1 MIMLGSTFLCGDIMS
16 IPCTPTNIDNIDYI
30 KIENAEYDALY
41 VTENTSFELT
51 EELPE
56 EWDFDTILYAKFD
69 GNTLAGNVDWSLET
83 VSNVLI
89 KRRKSDEF
97 TWITLSNTV
106 INSVDDFDIS
116 GVDVTCEF
124 AEYQYAVVP
133 ILNGIEGN
141 YSYTTVEVHADC
153 MLIADDGETWVTTLT
168 DGFCD
173 NVSNVPSSTI
183 VTMYDK
189 YPTIIRNSNACY
201 ETISVSAGFLELN
214 KEKCEFI
221 IDDARRLKNIKK
233 CKEFLNNGKPKFLRN
248 IDGRIWLVYIT
259 TPPTDSA
266 DGYYK
271 NRRLDFECT
280 EIGDPTLEPDLYYA
294 GLITAT
300 EEWWNR

>member
-1 MIMLGSTFLCGDIMS
+1 MIALGATFLGGDIMS
-16 IPCTPTNIDNIDYI
+16 IPCTPTNIDDITYI

-51 EELPE
+51 ETLPE
-56 EWDFDTILYAKFD
+56 EWDIDTILYAKFD
-69 GNTLAGNVDWSLET
+69 NNTLAGNADWSLDT

-89 KRRKSDEF
+89 KRRKADEF

-106 INSVDDFDIS
+106 INSIDDFNIS

-124 AEYQYAVVP
+124 TEYQYAVVP

-141 YSYTTVEVHADC
+141 YSYTNVDVHSDS
-153 MLIADDGETWVTTLT
+153 MLIADDEETWVTTLT

-173 NVSNVPSSTI
+173 TVSNVPSSTV

-189 YPTIIRNSNACY
+189 YPTIIRNSEANY
-201 ETISVSAGFLELN
+201 ETVSVNAGFIEFDR
-214 KEKCEFI
+214 EKCEFI
-221 IDDARRLKNIKK
+221 FDDARRLKNLKNCKK
-233 CKEFLNNGKPKFLRN
+233 FLNNGKPKFLRN
-248 IDGRIWLVYIT
+248 VDGRIWLVYIT

-266 DGYYK
+266 DGHYK
-271 NRRLDFECT
+271 NRMLNFECT

-294 GLITAT
+294 GFITAT
-300 EEWWNR
+300 EEWWNE